1 MSNEIEPVQVDIV
14 IENPRLV
21 RDAFYNLCFITENDE
36 APRTL
41 EVKSLSDLLF
51 NGYNREDLAYNFCV
65 GVFAQQEMN
74 TVYIRAKRFG
84 EDYIDAYQADDN
96 SGYYYVIIQSK
107 DIQQIESF
115 GGYLSDSDEMKLL
128 LFSGGHYGDPVI
140 NIPTLSRGFE
150 PEIPIGNYFKKDKI
164 VEYLQDKELFSIG
177 GEFSKNFYI
186 DKAYGDT
193 SSEITCYPSTSG
205 WSQPVNFEM
214 LNRPN
219 SSGGVQVDLY
229 FEPSEADFYLG
240 EISLSA
246 WVDLSDKTTV
256 EEFFNDFNSRQYGNY
271 YIETKDIGEGYY
283 EIRVSPINSSLTGNY
298 LPVIVYP
305 RATETDFYTY
315 HPEYVGSNAE
325 NTIDLSYLLLDTGSV
340 THCQIQRIIGG
351 E

>member
-21 RDAFYNLCFITENDE
+21 RDAFYNLCFITESDV

-41 EVKSLSDLLF
+41 EVKSLTDLLS

-128 LFSGGHYGDPVI
+128 LFSGGHYGDPAI
-140 NIPTLSRGFE
+140 NIPTLYRGFE

-164 VEYLQDKELFSIG
+164 VEYLQDRELFSIG

-193 SSEITCYPSTSG
+193 SSEITCYPTGSG

-219 SSGGVQVDLY
+219 SFGGVQVEVY
-229 FEPSEADFYLG
+229 FEENLG
-240 EISLSA
+240 SGGGLQLST
-246 WVDLSDKTTV
+246 WVNLANKTTV
-256 EEFFNDFNSRQYGNY
+256 EEFFIDFNSKQYENY
-271 YIETKDIGEGYY
+271 YIETRDIGEGYY
-283 EIRVSPINSSLTGNY
+283 EIRVSPIESSLTGTY
-298 LPVIVYP
+298 IPITVYP
-305 RATETDFYTY
+305 KTNRADFYTY
-315 HPEYVGSNAE
+315 SPEYTGTNAE
-325 NTIDLSYLLLDTGSV
+325 NTIDLGHLLLDVGSL
-340 THCQIQRIIGG
+340 TYCDFQYIGG